1 MILTDLPNNDITS
14 KLIQTK
20 YKHKMGW
27 WWSKSN
33 VKDNHKYGKK
43 ALLILYI
50 DRSKEKIWGK

>member
-1 MILTDLPNNDITS
+1 
-14 KLIQTK
+14 
-20 YKHKMGW
+20 MGW

-50 DRSKEKIWGK
+50 DRSEDKIWGK